1 MTQIGSRDHS
11 VGWYMTDDP
20 NITKPSRELLEGYS
34 GIPADRVISHVSGM
48 DVRKLAFDGVPE
60 TQLYGAELEAEYID
74 LGYEF
79 FLDRDRL
86 QSRFIVADVFDLAGP
101 LEELHGKIDIIQIG
115 LFLHQFDWADQ
126 KKALEHVVRISK
138 PSKGSMVVGRQVGS
152 LIPARR
158 SSQLL
163 WDQFQQF
170 AEHKDFVG
178 MDMTRKFIQMG
189 MTRAKRYANH
199 KGGRKY
205 DDDKKVLPQ
214 SENHE
219 DKNDKEEASRIF
231 REMWERCRSDPV
243 YLRLKGEFQKEQ
255 KAWDKEHKHDVKD
268 EKSAED

>member
-152 LIPARR
+152 LIPASDDSGKR
-158 SSQLL
+158 SNK
-163 WDQFQQF
+163 QQGLYG
-170 AEHKDFVG
+170 KY
-178 MDMTRKFIQMG
+178 TPRQMQ
-189 MTRAKRYANH
+189 
-199 KGGRKY
+199 
-205 DDDKKVLPQ
+205 D
-214 SENHE
+214 SELEIESGNGTIPAPE
-219 DKNDKEEASRIF
+219 DLFSK
-231 REMWERCRSDPV
+231 
-243 YLRLKGEFQKEQ
+243 
-255 KAWDKEHKHDVKD
+255 
-268 EKSAED
+268 